1 MAELLCTAA
10 QIGEALKR
18 ERTELQ
24 TGMLDETAGG
34 PLAGLAAAV
43 SAFIEGA
50 CDRVLVDNGTA
61 QAWALEWDG
70 GTHLNLFSLGAYP
83 LTAITSITVD
93 GDTIAAAADHL
104 ANGYWTNAIL
114 RPQGRIRVNGLGYDL
129 GVPVVV
135 TARAGYTSTASTLK
149 TAGTITY
156 QEQREHETAIRELQ
170 TMAVDLAVYRFNHVV
185 PGADVIEIGELSMS
199 FTERDIPRRVKT
211 VLDRY
216 RRMSF

>member
-10 QIGEALKR
+10 QIRDALQR
-18 ERTELQ
+18 ERTELE
-24 TGMLDETAGG
+24 TGMLSTVTDG
-34 PLAGLAAAV
+34 PLDSLAKAV

-61 QAWALEWDG
+61 QAWNLEWDG
-70 GTHLNLFSLGAYP
+70 GTHLNLWQLGAYP
-83 LTAITSITVD
+83 LTAITSLTVD
-93 GDTIAAAADHL
+93 GDTIAAAADHIST
-104 ANGYWTNAIL
+104 GYWVNSVL
-114 RPQGRIRVNGLGYDL
+114 RPQGRIRANGLSYIS

-135 TARAGYTSTASTLK
+135 TARAGYTSTAAALK
-149 TAGTITY
+149 AAGTITY
-156 QEQREHETAIRELQ
+156 QEQRDHETAMRELQ

-185 PGADVIEIGELSMS
+185 PGADVIEIGDLSMS